1 MSEKVLS
8 IDDLRE
14 RASRGNR
21 AKFEAVLAKVP
32 DVSPIE
38 GDELVVSQ
46 KPARSMQHH
55 VVPHQDGWAV
65 RRSKAAQP
73 LNIFST
79 KRDAEKAARKIAET
93 QRTDLVIHGKNGRIE
108 KVESYSQKVD
118 KTSVAQ
124 TLRRKQ
130 TGSATG

>member
-14 RASRGNR
+14 RAARGNR
-21 AKFEAVLAKVP
+21 SKFEAVLAKVP
-32 DVSPIE
+32 DAEPIE
-38 GDELVVSQ
+38 GDEVSSR
-46 KPARSMQHH
+46 KHENGAQHH

-79 KRDAEKAARKIAET
+79 KRDAERAARKIAEN
-93 QRTDLVIHGKNGRIE
+93 QRTSLVIHGKDGKIE
-108 KVESYSQKVD
+108 KVESYSK
-118 KTSVAQ
+118 K
-124 TLRRKQ
+124 
-130 TGSATG
+130 